1 MMSLRK
7 VFSRPG
13 LGNFLK
19 QCSHEGVTA
28 GLGYRLHPRF
38 SSFMIKAD
46 TDHSEV
52 QRIPLQWGE
61 PRQVLVESLSLETED
76 WRRGSELMELH
87 PDVWAVY
94 PRIDLIHANV
104 VWQSKYNRVNYNH
117 TKSVKE
123 MIYTYG
129 GGAKPWP
136 QKGTGRARQGS
147 RRAPQWV
154 NGGKV
159 HGPRGPK
166 PLYYMLP
173 HHIRVYG
180 LTHTL
185 SVKLAQDDLHVVD
198 NFDLSSDDPED
209 LLALVR
215 TRNWSPSVLFVDTE
229 DTFPLSIT
237 TASDKLG
244 HLNLMPV
251 HGLNVYSMVKHHTLV
266 LTKRAVERITDK
278 LLFALHRSDQ
288 SDAAFRSA
296 KGPTELS
303 LKMEKHRPVV

>member
-1 MMSLRK
+1 MSLRTI
-7 VFSRPG
+7 FGRPA
-13 LGNFLK
+13 LGNLLK
-19 QCSHEGVTA
+19 QCSLEGVSA
-28 GLGYRLHPRF
+28 GQSYRLHPRF
-38 SSFMIKAD
+38 SSFMIKSD

-52 QRIPLQWGE
+52 QRIPLQWGA
-61 PRQVLVESLSLETED
+61 PRQVMVETLTQEED
-76 WRRGSELMELH
+76 WRRATELMELH

-104 VWQSKYNRVNYNH
+104 VWQSKYNTVNYNH

-173 HHIRVYG
+173 YHIRVYG

-185 SVKLAQDDLHVVD
+185 SVKFAQVHMCEGFRKVKITFHMSQDDLHVVD
-198 NFDLSSDDPED
+198 TLDLSSDDPED
-209 LLALVR
+209 LLSLVK

-237 TASDKLG
+237 TATDKLG

-251 HGLNVYSMVKHHTLV
+251 HGLNVYSMIKHHTLV
-266 LTKRAVERITDK
+266 LTKRAVEVTN
-278 LLFALHRSDQ
+278 
-288 SDAAFRSA
+288 
-296 KGPTELS
+296 T
-303 LKMEKHRPVV
+303 

>member
-1 MMSLRK
+1 
-7 VFSRPG
+7 
-13 LGNFLK
+13 
-19 QCSHEGVTA
+19 
-28 GLGYRLHPRF
+28 
-38 SSFMIKAD
+38 MIKAD

-61 PRQVLVESLSLETED
+61 PRQVLVESLSSEED
-76 WRRGSELMELH
+76 WRQGTELMELH

-104 VWQSKYNRVNYNH
+104 VWQSKYSTVNYNH

-173 HHIRVYG
+173 YHIRVYG

-185 SVKLAQDDLHVVD
+185 SVKFAQVIWNTHI
-198 NFDLSSDDPED
+198 E
-209 LLALVR
+209 A
-215 TRNWSPSVLFVDTE
+215 
-229 DTFPLSIT
+229 
-237 TASDKLG
+237 G
-244 HLNLMPV
+244 C
-251 HGLNVYSMVKHHTLV
+251 
-266 LTKRAVERITDK
+266 
-278 LLFALHRSDQ
+278 
-288 SDAAFRSA
+288 
-296 KGPTELS
+296 
-303 LKMEKHRPVV
+303 

>member
-1 MMSLRK
+1 MRTI
-7 VFSRPG
+7 FGRTA
-13 LGNFLK
+13 LGNLLK
-19 QCSHEGVTA
+19 QCSLKGVSA
-28 GLGYRLHPRF
+28 CQSYRLHPRF
-38 SSFMIKAD
+38 SSFMIKAA
-46 TDHSEV
+46 TDHSGV
-52 QRIPLQWGE
+52 QKIPLQWDA
-61 PRQVLVESLSLETED
+61 PRQVVVESLAQD
-76 WRRGSELMELH
+76 QRRATELMKLH

-104 VWQSKYNRVNYNH
+104 VWQSKYNTVNYNH

-166 PLYYMLP
+166 SLYYMLP
-173 HHIRVYG
+173 YHTRVYG

-185 SVKLAQDDLHVVD
+185 SVKFAQDNLHVVD
-198 NFDLSSDDPED
+198 NLDLSSDDPQD
-209 LLALVR
+209 LVALIR
-215 TRNWSPSVLFVDTE
+215 TRNWSPSVLFVDTD
-229 DTFPLSIT
+229 DTFPPSIT
-237 TASDKLG
+237 TATDKLG
-244 HLNLMPV
+244 HLNLIPV
-251 HGLNVYSMVKHHTLV
+251 HGLNVYSMIKHHTLV

-278 LLFALHRSDQ
+278 LLFALHRCDQ